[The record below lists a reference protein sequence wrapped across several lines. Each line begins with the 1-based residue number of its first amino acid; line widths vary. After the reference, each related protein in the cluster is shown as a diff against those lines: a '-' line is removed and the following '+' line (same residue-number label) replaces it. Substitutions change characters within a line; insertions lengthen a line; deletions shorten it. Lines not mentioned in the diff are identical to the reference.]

1 MEKKKNKY
9 YLYDSCRGGFSII
22 AESDE
27 QAIEKM
33 EDIFKNTPA
42 VVNTFYDTDGNPTK
56 DKRIIYLSR
65 LNDKGI
71 TTKMIYYKFD

>member
-9 YLYDSCRGGFSII
+9 YLYDSYRGGFSII

-42 VVNTFYDTDGNPTK
+42 VVNTFYDTDGNSIK
-56 DKRIIYLSR
+56 DKRLINLSR
-65 LNDKGI
+65 LNDKGF
-71 TTKMIYYKFD
+71 TNKMIYCKFD

>member
-9 YLYDSCRGGFSII
+9 YLYDSYRGGFSII

-33 EDIFKNTPA
+33 GDIFKNTSA
-42 VVNTFYDTDGNPTK
+42 AVNTFYDTDGNAIK
-56 DKRIIYLSR
+56 DRRLINLSR

-71 TTKMIYYKFD
+71 TTKMIYCKFN

>member
-9 YLYDSCRGGFSII
+9 YLYDSYRGGFSII

-42 VVNTFYDTDGNPTK
+42 VVNSFYDTDRNPTK

>member
-9 YLYDSCRGGFSII
+9 YLYDSYRGGFSII

-33 EDIFKNTPA
+33 EDIFKNTPV
-42 VVNTFYDTDGNPTK
+42 VVNTLYDIDGNAIK
-56 DKRIIYLSR
+56 DRRLINLSR

-71 TTKMIYYKFD
+71 TTKMIYCKFN

>member
-9 YLYDSCRGGFSII
+9 YLYDSYRGGFSII

-42 VVNTFYDTDGNPTK
+42 VVNTFYDTDGNSTK
-56 DKRIIYLSR
+56 DKRIIYLSH

-71 TTKMIYYKFD
+71 TSKMIYYKFD

>member
-9 YLYDSCRGGFSII
+9 YLYDSYRGGFSII

-42 VVNTFYDTDGNPTK
+42 VVSTFYDTDRNPTK

>member
-1 MEKKKNKY
+1 MEKKNKY
-9 YLYDSCRGGFSII
+9 YLYDSYRGGFSII

-42 VVNTFYDTDGNPTK
+42 VVNTFYDTDGNPVK
-56 DKRIIYLSR
+56 DKRLINLSR

-71 TTKMIYYKFD
+71 TTKMIYCKFD